1 VALLTTRASEPPP
14 ASAPPAPDARAG
26 KASLIEINSR
36 FYDPLWAH
44 SRLVSP
50 ERFNTWPLVQ
60 SLVGS
65 SRSRLEVAPGLCPR
79 LPLEGTRFL
88 DLSAAA
94 VEKLVAAGADA
105 RAGVVSRLP
114 WPDAAFDL
122 VAAFDILE
130 HVDDDEEALAELS
143 RVAAPGGTLLVSA
156 PIHPGR
162 WTPFDDLVGHARRY
176 EPAALLD
183 MLARAGWC
191 VEQSAVYGMQPESP
205 RLLDFVVWSFQHRRE
220 RAIWWYSRVIL
231 PLGAR
236 FQKPLKLVPGLIDLA
251 DVDEVLLVC
260 RRTVTK

>member
-1 VALLTTRASEPPP
+1 VAVLTPRASERP
-14 ASAPPAPDARAG
+14 APPVSPTPGAR
-26 KASLIEINSR
+26 KASLVEANHR
-36 FYDPLWAH
+36 FYEPLWAH

-50 ERFNTWPLVQ
+50 DRFNTWPLVQ
-60 SLVGS
+60 SLAAS

-79 LPLEGTRFL
+79 LPIEGTRFL

-94 VEKLVAAGADA
+94 VDKLAAGGADA
-105 RAGVVSRLP
+105 RTGEVSRLP
-114 WPDAAFDL
+114 WPDATFDL
-122 VAAFDILE
+122 VAAFDVLE

-143 RVAAPGGTLLVSA
+143 RVAAPGATLLVSA
-156 PIHPGR
+156 PIHPAR

-176 EPAALLD
+176 EPAELLER
-183 MLARAGWC
+183 LARAGWC
-191 VEQSAVYGMQPESP
+191 VERSAVYGMQPESP

-231 PLGAR
+231 PLGVR